1 MKTIYWGLLSL
12 WLALAG
18 CTKGVD
24 DEPTP
29 AGATPATDETPFY
42 GTIETDADTRCATK
56 DSDGQIDVHWNPTD
70 EIALFKGCPLCSCYG
85 VQPDQNDPS
94 HCELYFKEG
103 AHGDQFGGA
112 TIEYD
117 ANYALHPYY
126 ADGVAC
132 DTVGGVPTMTF
143 SLPATQRYNAAAHA
157 GIGCVPMTAAT
168 RSRTETNLPFMVAVG
183 ALHLQFYTTETD
195 PVKVT
200 GLRFI
205 ANGDEGVAGAAAV
218 AMNYL
223 EEGQSG
229 EPRLTMAADAAKE
242 VAVDCGEGVVL
253 STDADYPTQFAVAL
267 PPQTFDQGFT
277 IELTDDRGRT
287 MEVTK
292 PAESASP
299 VTIVRREFYA
309 MKAIEFNP
317 EPEAVD
323 LGKPANSYIVS
334 PAGPSMFH
342 AELVDGTAIKGSF
355 DTVDWT
361 CRTTGVELSDIAYV
375 DGYIRFTVKKFVKG
389 NASISAYDAQQH
401 LMLHN
406 WHIWL
411 TDAPQEMGTVAG
423 ASSPVFLDR
432 NIGAVATDPNDPNSY
447 GLLYQW
453 GRKDPF
459 GGAKEL
465 GIISTIT
472 GSSEPE
478 AFGALTATYE
488 KNTIGETEY
497 TFGVTANN
505 DSQISDCIAYTIQ
518 NPTKFIRH
526 TQQIHNSG
534 SGTWFNA
541 EASNFED
548 LWGGISKQKSVY
560 DPCPAGYKIP
570 IDSREV
576 WKDFNADQVEA
587 TETTFGGTIN
597 GAFYACA
604 GQRNDEGK
612 LSQLGIYAKAQSATW
627 SATKKAYIMQ
637 LGYNKSFT
645 GSYKASFTNMGQ
657 NSLAIAVP
665 VRCVKE

>member
-132 DTVGGVPTMTF
+132 DKVGGVPTMTF

-183 ALHLQFYTTETD
+183 ALRLQFYTTETD

-309 MKAIEFNP
+309 MKAIEFKP

-323 LGKPANSYIVS
+323 LGKPANCYVVS
-334 PAGPSMFH
+334 QAGTYMFP

-355 DTVDWT
+355 DKVDWT
-361 CRTTGVELSDIAYV
+361 WRTTGVELSDIAYV

-401 LMLHN
+401 LMLYN

-447 GLLYQW
+447 SLLYQW
-453 GRKDPF
+453 GRKDPYRNMAA
-459 GGAKEL
+459 GSINERPEINPAWK
-465 GIISTIT
+465 TVT
-472 GSSEPE
+472 G
-478 AFGALTATYE
+478 
-488 KNTIGETEY
+488 NTVY
-497 TFGVTANN
+497 WN
-505 DSQISDCIAYTIQ
+505 DWNIQ
-518 NPTKFIRH
+518 NAWSSWEKRNNYPLCFMYSRTYYDGRDYNWVKYETAPTH
-526 TQQIHNSG
+526 YL
-534 SGTWFNA
+534 WFTPKT
-541 EASNFED
+541 NF
-548 LWGGISKQKSVY
+548 
-560 DPCPAGYKIP
+560 DPCPAGYRIP
-570 IDSREV
+570 TQQEFDVDYTLDDDGNIGFTVVADRQFNPLPAQGYLKFDGTPRFIGQEV
-576 WKDFNADQVEA
+576 TLWTCQPYA
-587 TETTFGGTIN
+587 TG
-597 GAFYACA
+597 A
-604 GQRNDEGK
+604 GQ
-612 LSQLGIYAKAQSATW
+612 LG
-627 SATKKAYIMQ
+627 AYNFDYYIGEPSS
-637 LGYNKSFT
+637 LTNTDLVNRSF
-645 GSYKASFTNMGQ
+645 AM
-657 NSLAIAVP
+657 P
-665 VRCVKE
+665 VRCVKIK